1 MTKKVYLLIALLFAT
16 FVAVSQ
22 PDGYS
27 KLFTI
32 KQPYH
37 TFNSTNLQDTKKAY
51 QKVNGIK
58 ISDSQDFL
66 VISYAYNPT
75 TIVLYKIGTWEQVA
89 LFKVTGPGVDL
100 YTSYFDNNDKVLYI
114 KYDRYSTKYKA
125 LELETNYTKKVSC
138 RKAPK
143 GCYYV
148 EVRQEDKAVTS
159 KNKKY
164 HFEVSKFDAS
174 DVDVFVKKTGR

>member
-1 MTKKVYLLIALLFAT
+1 MTRKVLLFIAFVFAT
-16 FVAVSQ
+16 LLAISQ

-37 TFNSTNLQDTKKAY
+37 TFNSTNLQDTRKAY
-51 QKVNGIK
+51 QKVNGLK
-58 ISDSQDFL
+58 ISESQDIL

-75 TIVLYKIGTWEQVA
+75 TIVLYKIGTWEQIA

-100 YTSYFDNNDKVLYI
+100 YTSYFSADDKILYI

-138 RKAPK
+138 RKTPK
-143 GCYYV
+143 GCYFV
-148 EVRQEDKAVTS
+148 EVRQEDKEMTS

-174 DVDVFVKKTGR
+174 DVDVYISKRSR